1 MQQSVHIIYPQNDSL
16 ILIEREIYEQRCQF
30 WKSKEQNCSSIWR
43 LKSSCIFRFI
53 EEEFSDHLMKRRTN
67 VIKLLSFLILLNLKK
82 NVLLSHQIMYQGNTN
97 QNPYKTIG
105 WNDIDPLWL
114 SPNVAVPQPF
124 EWFLASLYEESS
136 AKFTYIISMC
146 IVFYSFF
153 SFLLLKY
160 EFVYTTKF

>member
-53 EEEFSDHLMKRRTN
+53 EKEFSDHLMKRRTN

-82 NVLLSHQIMYQGNTN
+82 NVLLSHQIMYQWNTN
-97 QNPYKTIG
+97 QNHTKWYRSTVTVTKCGCATAIWMVFG
-105 WNDIDPLWL
+105 IVVRRIKRQIHLHNFDVYSFLFVFFL
-114 SPNVAVPQPF
+114 SP
-124 EWFLASLYEESS
+124 S
-136 AKFTYIISMC
+136 
-146 IVFYSFF
+146 
-153 SFLLLKY
+153 
-160 EFVYTTKF
+160 

>member
-30 WKSKEQNCSSIWR
+30 WKSKEQNCDSIWR

-105 WNDIDPLWL
+105 WNDSDCHQMWL
-114 SPNVAVPQPF
+114 CHSHLNGFWHRCTKNQAPN
-124 EWFLASLYEESS
+124 SL
-136 AKFTYIISMC
+136 T
-146 IVFYSFF
+146 
-153 SFLLLKY
+153 
-160 EFVYTTKF
+160 